1 MSECGIGKEKI
12 PDSKK
17 LFVAFTGLGGSGK
30 TTLAR
35 EIAKRIGYPLIEE
48 QIRVAARFLGLQQ
61 IRDLP
66 MDAIVALQMAGM
78 IFQYEEEMKYW
89 KTGFVSDR
97 WRWDYYLYT
106 RHRIPECE
114 EFCETQKR
122 IAYEGLQYTHVFYV
136 PPFADRV
143 EDDGFRL
150 GCDPRFRDMNQAI
163 GKDLLRLTNVIQI
176 QSKTL
181 PERVEE
187 VMRYL

>member
-1 MSECGIGKEKI
+1 MKQEKKFI
-12 PDSKK
+12 
-17 LFVAFTGLGGSGK
+17 VFTGLGGSGK

-48 QIRVAARFLGLQQ
+48 QIRVAARFLGIQQ
-61 IRDLP
+61 IRNLP
-66 MDAIVALQMAGM
+66 VDAIVALQMTGM

-106 RHRIPECE
+106 RHRIPECK

-122 IAYEGLQYTHVFYV
+122 IAWEGLQYTHVFFV

-150 GCDPRFRDMNQAI
+150 GCDPRYEAMNQTI
-163 GKDLLRLTNVIQI
+163 KEDLLRFANVIPI
-176 QSKTL
+176 TKSTL